1 MGVMQ
6 RSRLTADVTL
16 PREPKQERSRRKQT
30 ALLESARALFADPGF
45 EHVTADDIAAHAG
58 FGTGTFYNYFTNKT
72 QAFVMVAGLHETAIA
87 PTLAMVNEALQEGRS
102 LHDIVHAIV
111 LRVIEERRAVPWLR
125 RTWLRL
131 ALTDPEV
138 DAVQRRVDA
147 EWGAAISEVVQTVA
161 AQHGIDDPP
170 AAPLPLAHAIRVLV
184 DSLADE
190 VVLGGTIEADE
201 AASVAAAMI
210 AGLLPAPAP

>member
-1 MGVMQ
+1 MQ

-16 PREPKQERSRRKQT
+16 PREPKQERSRRKQS
-30 ALLESARALFADPGF
+30 ALLESARTLFADPGF
-45 EHVTADDIAAHAG
+45 EQVTADDIAAHAG

-72 QAFVMVAGLHETAIA
+72 QAFLMVAGLHEPAVA
-87 PTLAMVNEALQEGRS
+87 PTLATVTDALQSGDGTLEDVIRG
-102 LHDIVHAIV
+102 VV
-111 LRVIEERRAVPWLR
+111 LRVIEDRTTVPWLR

-147 EWGAAISEVVQTVA
+147 EWAQAISQVITGVMAER
-161 AQHGIDDPP
+161 GITDPP

-184 DSLADE
+184 DALADE
-190 VVLGGTIEADE
+190 VVLAGTIAAEE
-201 AASVAAAMI
+201 AAAVAAAMI
-210 AGLLPAPAP
+210 AGLLDR

>member
-1 MGVMQ
+1 MQ

-16 PREPKQERSRRKQT
+16 PREPKQERSRRKQS
-30 ALLESARALFADPGF
+30 ALLESAHALFADPGF
-45 EHVTADDIAAHAG
+45 EQVTADDIAAHAG

-72 QAFVMVAGLHETAIA
+72 QAFLMVAGLHETAVA
-87 PTLAMVNEALQEGRS
+87 PTLATVTDALQGGDGTLEDVIRG
-102 LHDIVHAIV
+102 IV
-111 LRVIEERRAVPWLR
+111 LRVIEDRTTVPWLR

-147 EWGAAISEVVQTVA
+147 EWAEAISQVIVGVMAER
-161 AQHGIDDPP
+161 GITDPP

-184 DSLADE
+184 DALADE
-190 VVLGGTIEADE
+190 VVLVGTIAAEE
-201 AASVAAAMI
+201 AAAVAAAMI
-210 AGLLPAPAP
+210 AGLLDR